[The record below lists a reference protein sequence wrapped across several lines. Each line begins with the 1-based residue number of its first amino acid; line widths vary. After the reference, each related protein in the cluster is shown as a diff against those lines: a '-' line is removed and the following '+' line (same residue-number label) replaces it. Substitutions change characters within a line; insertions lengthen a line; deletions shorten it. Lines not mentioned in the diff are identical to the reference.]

1 MAAEGGYLNLAYM
14 AELAVVV
21 NLAYL
26 ELKSLRYVQKAKEKV
41 SEVLQKLNDTK
52 INGNPLGVLDQ
63 FMELYKQAKDLFN
76 DQDSEERRNAWY
88 VIVSSG
94 SDKIKV
100 RYTTCA
106 VRIYEIFKH
115 DRDKVAATI
124 LLFLSV
130 LTIVIITILS
140 KSAISADSHQF
151 FSIQLWW
158 WLFLVLLLAILLP
171 TILVL
176 IGRHLGK
183 IAGQISEDIEN
194 RKDKLALEIVYT
206 NLNAT
211 TLRQAATP

>member
-52 INGNPLGVLDQ
+52 KNGNPLGVLDQ

-76 DQDSEERRNAWY
+76 DQDSEDRRNAWY
-88 VIVSSG
+88 VFTGSG
-94 SDKIKV
+94 SDKTRV
-100 RYTTCA
+100 RYTICA
-106 VRIYEIFKH
+106 ARIYEIFKY

-130 LTIVIITILS
+130 VIIVVITILS
-140 KSAISADSHQF
+140 KLGVSAESHQLLF
-151 FSIQLWW
+151 MQLWW
-158 WLFLVLLLAILLP
+158 WLFWVLLLAIVLP

-176 IGRHLGK
+176 TGRHLGK
-183 IAGQISEDIEN
+183 VAGKISEDIEN
-194 RKDKLALEIVYT
+194 RKDELALAIVAT
-206 NLNAT
+206 KIGAT
-211 TLRQAATP
+211 TSLQAAIL